1 MKENKLQTS
10 LSERVKTFLHV
21 ENVNMSEFSRMTNTS
36 NSFVISIKKN
46 IGIDKIKILK
56 TINKN
61 LSLEWLLFGT
71 GEMFNTESELEK
83 NLNSKLEA
91 AQKENLELKK
101 ELEILKRENALLQ
114 RITELQDR
122 TKNGIENVI
131 KNQINF
137 IKTVDLHNDILYN
150 EIASRC
156 GRI

>member
-122 TKNGIENVI
+122 TKNGIENV
-131 KNQINF
+131 
-137 IKTVDLHNDILYN
+137 
-150 EIASRC
+150 
-156 GRI
+156 

>member
-21 ENVNMSEFSRMTNTS
+21 ENVNMSEFARMTKTS

-46 IGIDKIKILK
+46 IGVDKIKILK

-71 GEMFNTESELEK
+71 GEMYLTESAAEK

-101 ELEILKRENALLQ
+101 EIEILKRENALLQ

-122 TKNGIENVI
+122 TKNGIENI
-131 KNQINF
+131 
-137 IKTVDLHNDILYN
+137 
-150 EIASRC
+150 
-156 GRI
+156 

>member
-56 TINKN
+56 AINKN

-83 NLNSKLEA
+83 NLSSKLEA

-114 RITELQDR
+114 RITELQER
-122 TKNGIENVI
+122 TKNGIENV
-131 KNQINF
+131 
-137 IKTVDLHNDILYN
+137 
-150 EIASRC
+150 
-156 GRI
+156 

>member
-83 NLNSKLEA
+83 NLSSKLEA
-91 AQKENLELKK
+91 ARKENLELKK

-122 TKNGIENVI
+122 TKNGIENV
-131 KNQINF
+131 
-137 IKTVDLHNDILYN
+137 
-150 EIASRC
+150 
-156 GRI
+156 

>member
-71 GEMFNTESELEK
+71 GEMFNTESEIEK
-83 NLNSKLEA
+83 NLNLKLEA

-101 ELEILKRENALLQ
+101 EVEILKRENALLQ
-114 RITELQDR
+114 RITELQER
-122 TKNGIENVI
+122 TKNGIENV
-131 KNQINF
+131 
-137 IKTVDLHNDILYN
+137 
-150 EIASRC
+150 
-156 GRI
+156 

>member
-114 RITELQDR
+114 RITELQER
-122 TKNGIENVI
+122 TKNGIENV
-131 KNQINF
+131 
-137 IKTVDLHNDILYN
+137 
-150 EIASRC
+150 
-156 GRI
+156 

>member
-83 NLNSKLEA
+83 NLSLKLEA

-114 RITELQDR
+114 RITELQER
-122 TKNGIENVI
+122 TKNGIENV
-131 KNQINF
+131 
-137 IKTVDLHNDILYN
+137 
-150 EIASRC
+150 
-156 GRI
+156 

>member
-114 RITELQDR
+114 RITELQER
-122 TKNGIENVI
+122 TKNGIKNVE
-131 KNQINF
+131 K
-137 IKTVDLHNDILYN
+137 K
-150 EIASRC
+150 
-156 GRI
+156 

>member
-83 NLNSKLEA
+83 NLSSKLEA

-122 TKNGIENVI
+122 TKNGIENV
-131 KNQINF
+131 
-137 IKTVDLHNDILYN
+137 
-150 EIASRC
+150 
-156 GRI
+156 

>member
-56 TINKN
+56 KINKN

-122 TKNGIENVI
+122 TKNGIENV
-131 KNQINF
+131 
-137 IKTVDLHNDILYN
+137 
-150 EIASRC
+150 
-156 GRI
+156 

>member
-83 NLNSKLEA
+83 NLSSKLEA

-114 RITELQDR
+114 RITELQER
-122 TKNGIENVI
+122 TKNGIENV
-131 KNQINF
+131 
-137 IKTVDLHNDILYN
+137 
-150 EIASRC
+150 
-156 GRI
+156 

>member
-114 RITELQDR
+114 RITELQER
-122 TKNGIENVI
+122 TKNGIENVE
-131 KNQINF
+131 K
-137 IKTVDLHNDILYN
+137 K
-150 EIASRC
+150 
-156 GRI
+156 

>member
-21 ENVNMSEFSRMTNTS
+21 ENVNMSEFARMTKTS

-46 IGIDKIKILK
+46 IGVDKIKILK

-71 GEMFNTESELEK
+71 GEMYLTESATEK

-101 ELEILKRENALLQ
+101 ELDILKRENALLQ

-122 TKNGIENVI
+122 TKNGIENV
-131 KNQINF
+131 
-137 IKTVDLHNDILYN
+137 
-150 EIASRC
+150 
-156 GRI
+156 

>member
-21 ENVNMSEFSRMTNTS
+21 ENVNMSEFARMTKTS

-46 IGIDKIKILK
+46 IGVDKIKILK

-122 TKNGIENVI
+122 TKNGIENV
-131 KNQINF
+131 
-137 IKTVDLHNDILYN
+137 
-150 EIASRC
+150 
-156 GRI
+156 

>member
-83 NLNSKLEA
+83 NLNLKLEA

-114 RITELQDR
+114 RITELQER
-122 TKNGIENVI
+122 TKNGIENV
-131 KNQINF
+131 
-137 IKTVDLHNDILYN
+137 
-150 EIASRC
+150 
-156 GRI
+156 

>member
-21 ENVNMSEFSRMTNTS
+21 ENVNMSEFARMTKTS

-46 IGIDKIKILK
+46 IGVDKIKILK

-114 RITELQDR
+114 RITELQER
-122 TKNGIENVI
+122 TKNGIENVE
-131 KNQINF
+131 K
-137 IKTVDLHNDILYN
+137 K
-150 EIASRC
+150 
-156 GRI
+156 

>member
-21 ENVNMSEFSRMTNTS
+21 ENVNMSEFARMTKTS

-46 IGIDKIKILK
+46 IGVDKIKILK

-101 ELEILKRENALLQ
+101 EIEILKRENALLQ
-114 RITELQDR
+114 RITELQER
-122 TKNGIENVI
+122 TKNGIENVEKKKKKSYMMHSI
-131 KNQINF
+131 VLKKKLMKIQ
-137 IKTVDLHNDILYN
+137 
-150 EIASRC
+150 
-156 GRI
+156 